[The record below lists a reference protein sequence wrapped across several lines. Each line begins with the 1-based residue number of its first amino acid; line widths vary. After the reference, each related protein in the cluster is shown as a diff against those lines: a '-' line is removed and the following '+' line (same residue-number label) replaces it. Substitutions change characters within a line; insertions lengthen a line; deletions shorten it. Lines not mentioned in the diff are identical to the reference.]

1 MRYATPATPY
11 PAAACAELDPASL
24 ADDAGGTREVG
35 CVHRPAPH
43 SSRSSPVR
51 RCPSSSPQD
60 LAIALR
66 VDPPACEDSS
76 ALRLQ
81 PRPATPSAQ
90 PHRPLPP
97 RAEVESQIKVRDL
110 SRASVTLAPA
120 EYTSWSEAR
129 SELMVEGKRCARSRR
144 SVAQTACLSPA
155 AFPVA
160 QAAQGAAAGR
170 ARERDRRAGRG
181 DPRRVRRAREGLRAQ
196 PRPRAARRAHD
207 DPVLV
212 QLPVQVSG
220 RRPEAARPRGGA
232 GAGEECSGLTAST
245 AHSPAQSRLL
255 LPVYDG
261 SPRPRFTSPRL
272 QSPPPSFAPSL
283 FCPSRS
289 GAVPRAGR
297 AQSPSPR

>member
-1 MRYATPATPY
+1 
-11 PAAACAELDPASL
+11 
-24 ADDAGGTREVG
+24 
-35 CVHRPAPH
+35 
-43 SSRSSPVR
+43 
-51 RCPSSSPQD
+51 
-60 LAIALR
+60 
-66 VDPPACEDSS
+66 
-76 ALRLQ
+76 
-81 PRPATPSAQ
+81 
-90 PHRPLPP
+90 
-97 RAEVESQIKVRDL
+97 
-110 SRASVTLAPA
+110 
-120 EYTSWSEAR
+120 
-129 SELMVEGKRCARSRR
+129 MVEGKRCARSLR
-144 SVAQTACLSPA
+144 SVARTACLSPA

-212 QLPVQVSG
+212 QYAPPAPRRALPAVALTPLPSHRLPVQVSG

-272 QSPPPSFAPSL
+272 QSPPPSFAPPAL
-283 FCPSRS
+283 APSRAPVALSRRRRGNS
-289 GAVPRAGR
+289 GAPRASSRTGS
-297 AQSPSPR
+297 ASAATG